1 MKFLLVF
8 IGFVIRL
15 WGFIEELEVWVII
28 ILVLENVEV
37 CGICIV
43 FGGRMIG
50 FVGCFFV
57 CLVFSDFCRVFVI
70 IDLID
75 VFVRGLVWVVII
87 VLGIEFTVVVFN
99 VWRRGF
105 WILIVFGIVV
115 CLEDFFLFGWGVC
128 KVIWILFWGV
138 VDVFWIVIFVL
149 WKKFVS
155 YIKFIN

>member
-43 FGGRMIG
+43 FGGRMTG

-115 CLEDFFLFGWGVC
+115 CLEDFFLFGRGVC

-155 YIKFIN
+155 YIKYIN